1 MKTIILAG
9 GMGTRLS
16 EYTDKIPKPMVKIGD
31 KPILWHIMK
40 TYKKYKFNEFIVALG
55 YKGEVIKEYFINYK
69 ILNSNFQINLHSGDM
84 KLGEMDIEN
93 WDVNLIDTGE
103 KTLTGGRLLR
113 LKKYIGN
120 ERFFL
125 TYGDGVADID
135 IDELLEFHKKHK
147 KMVTITAVRPP
158 ARFGKL
164 KISKDKVLEF
174 VEKPQ
179 MDEGWING
187 GFFVIEPEFLDFIDN
202 DTTILEKEPLEKVAS
217 LGQLMAYKH
226 EGFWQCMDTARDL
239 KYLEDLWLNDNAL
252 WKA

>member
-1 MKTIILAG
+1 
-9 GMGTRLS
+9 MGTRLS

-31 KPILWHIMK
+31 KPIIWHIMK

-69 ILNSNFQINLHSGDM
+69 ILNSNFQINLNSGDI

-93 WDVNLIDTGE
+93 WDVNLIDTGN

-147 KMVTITAVRPP
+147 KMVTITAVRP
-158 ARFGKL
+158 L
-164 KISKDKVLEF
+164 LVLE
-174 VEKPQ
+174 
-179 MDEGWING
+179 
-187 GFFVIEPEFLDFIDN
+187 
-202 DTTILEKEPLEKVAS
+202 S
-217 LGQLMAYKH
+217 
-226 EGFWQCMDTARDL
+226 
-239 KYLEDLWLNDNAL
+239 
-252 WKA
+252 

>member
-1 MKTIILAG
+1 MKTVILAG

-69 ILNSNFQINLHSGDM
+69 ILNSNFQISLDSGEI
-84 KLGEMDIEN
+84 KTSEMDLED
-93 WDVNLIDTGE
+93 WDVNLIDTGM

-125 TYGDGVADID
+125 TYGDGVSDIN
-135 IDELLEFHKKHK
+135 IGELLEFHKKHN

-164 KISKDKVLEF
+164 KISQGQVLEF

-202 DTTILEKEPLEKVAS
+202 DATILEKEPLEKVAS
-217 LGQLMAYKH
+217 LGELMAYKH

-239 KYLEDLWLNDNAL
+239 KYLENLWHNDQAL
-252 WKA
+252 WKS

>member
-9 GMGTRLS
+9 GLGTRLS

-55 YKGEVIKEYFINYK
+55 YKGELIKEYFINYK
-69 ILNSNFQINLHSGDM
+69 ILNSNFQINLHSGDI
-84 KLGEMDIEN
+84 KLGETDHEN
-93 WDVNLIDTGE
+93 WDVNLIDTGN

-135 IDELLEFHKKHK
+135 IDELLEFHKEHK

-164 KISKDKVLEF
+164 KIYKGKVLEF

-187 GFFVIEPEFLDFIDN
+187 GFFVIEPEFLDFIEN
-202 DTTILEKEPLEKVAS
+202 DTTILEKEPLEKVAR

-239 KYLEDLWLNDNAL
+239 KYLEDLWLDDKAL